1 MINLLFCN
9 VGRRGRLIKNAKHS
23 LAGRGTIIAASQ
35 TEYSPALYCADKQY
49 ITPPIEAPEYIDF
62 LLSICKKENVNAIT
76 TLIDPEI
83 SILAEHRS
91 LFEKENIFVFTP
103 DKRTADLCFD
113 KFKFFQYLTEQGI
126 PTVKTFRDLESFK
139 NAYKKNEIS
148 FPVFIKPVS
157 GSGSVGA
164 RKVENMGDLESL
176 FIEKAYDY
184 IIQEFM
190 DAEDLDADVYVDY
203 HTHEAVSAF
212 AKRKLETRIGG
223 ASKTVSFKDEQL
235 FDTIKQLVKIFKFS
249 GTIDVDFFYK
259 NGVYYISEI
268 NPRFGGAY
276 LHPYGVGIDFFD
288 LMFNNI
294 SGRKNTP
301 VFGNYDEESVMM
313 MYDDV
318 VVLKQEMLATM
329 NGGGYYYLIKISLS
343 SIITVFDSAVRE
355 SIFIE
360 KENGYAVPA

>member
-1 MINLLFCN
+1 MVNLLFCN
-9 VGRRGRLIKNAKHS
+9 VGRRGRLLHNAQHS
-23 LAGRGTIIAASQ
+23 FKGRGKIIATSQ
-35 TEYSPALYCADKQY
+35 TEYSPALYCADKGY
-49 ITPPIEAPEYIDF
+49 LTPPIEDASYLDC
-62 LLSICKKENVNAIT
+62 LLSICKKEKINAIT

-83 SILAEHRS
+83 SLLAANRA
-91 LFEKENIFVFTP
+91 LFEKENVFVFTP
-103 DKRTADLCFD
+103 DEMTADICFD
-113 KFKFFQYLTEQGI
+113 KFLFFEYLTQKGI
-126 PTVKTFRDLESFK
+126 ATVKTFRTLDSFMI
-139 NAYKKNEIS
+139 AYANKEID

-164 RKVENMGDLESL
+164 RKVATMQELQSL
-176 FIEKAYDY
+176 FDEHQYDY

-190 DAEDLDADVYVDY
+190 DAADMDVDVYVDY
-203 HTHEAVSAF
+203 YTHEAVSAF

-235 FDTIKQLVKIFKFS
+235 FDTIKQLVKVFKFY

-276 LHPYGVGIDFFD
+276 LHPYGIGLDFFD
-288 LMFNNI
+288 FMFKNMNGEKNI
-294 SGRKNTP
+294 P
-301 VFGNYDEESVMM
+301 VFGNYDEGSVMM

-329 NGGGYYYLIKISLS
+329 NGGGVLLP
-343 SIITVFDSAVRE
+343 
-355 SIFIE
+355 
-360 KENGYAVPA
+360 N